1 MRITS
6 ENLANA
12 VVQGRTRTHEEDD
25 RVSIWDVPRGWRDR
39 FWMTFSLLI
48 ALVAAFEAW
57 FQMRYAPEPTT
68 WHQLRAI
75 ITGTAPYAVLIAPL
89 TYIITE
95 VTMVLSERYL
105 AWRFKKGLEKGLE
118 EGREEGREEG
128 LEQAVTEFRAWLK
141 RRDEAMERGEEF
153 NEPPPWVG
161 YGTSHT
167 TNGNG
172 SAQSTAAAGEVEQL
186 KARVSELESTVRGSR
201 ERNHRF
207 RILAELEDWYIRKG
221 MAEDL
226 GEPFNEPHP
235 FRSNGQTTPPT
246 P

>member
-6 ENLANA
+6 EYPANA
-12 VVQGRTRTHEEDD
+12 VVQGRTRTHAEDD

-39 FWMTFSLLI
+39 FWIIFSLLI
-48 ALVAAFEAW
+48 VLVASFEAW
-57 FQMRYAPEPTT
+57 FQMRYAAEPTT

-105 AWRFKKGLEKGLE
+105 AWRYKKGLEKGLE

-128 LEQAVTEFRAWLK
+128 IEQAVTEFRAWLK
-141 RRDEAMERGEEF
+141 RRDEAMERGQEF

-167 TNGNG
+167 TNGSIH
-172 SAQSTAAAGEVEQL
+172 SAAAAGEVEQL
-186 KARVSELESTVRGSR
+186 KNRVRELESTVRESR
-201 ERNHRF
+201 ERNRMYQL
-207 RILAELEDWYIRKG
+207 LAKLEDWYIRKG

-235 FRSNGQTTPPT
+235 FRSNGQATPPT